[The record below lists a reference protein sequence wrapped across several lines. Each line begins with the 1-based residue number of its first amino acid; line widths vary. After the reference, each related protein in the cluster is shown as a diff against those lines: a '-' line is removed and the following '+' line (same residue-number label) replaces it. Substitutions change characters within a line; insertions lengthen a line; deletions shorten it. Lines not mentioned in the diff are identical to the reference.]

1 MNFSNISYQIILL
14 EFLLFI
20 IIQNVIL
27 HSFLIIMHFS
37 PSCLQKCRKEKLQEN
52 ILWKN
57 SYNSFLVKRLK
68 KDYFL
73 NEYENERGNGI
84 LNHNFI

>member
-1 MNFSNISYQIILL
+1 
-14 EFLLFI
+14 
-20 IIQNVIL
+20 
-27 HSFLIIMHFS
+27 MHFS